1 MVVVGEMPHAQ
12 ILPAPRAEVGE
23 LAGDH
28 RGRLAAYRRHRTV
41 GYATTVSAM
50 TGRAIAV
57 QVGA

>member
-1 MVVVGEMPHAQ
+1 MPHAQ

-41 GYATTVSAM
+41 GYATTVRAM